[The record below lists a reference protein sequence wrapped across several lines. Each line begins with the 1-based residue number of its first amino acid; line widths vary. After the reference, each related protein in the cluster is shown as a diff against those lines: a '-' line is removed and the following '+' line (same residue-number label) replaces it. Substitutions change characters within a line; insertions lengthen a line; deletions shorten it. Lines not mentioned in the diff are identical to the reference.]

1 MADDVQSQKLSRRS
15 LVTGVA
21 GAVVGAVATRAAIA
35 QPPNSQPPGAPAPNA
50 PAGTPPP
57 AAPPTVPADPSVV
70 PGIPGGPL
78 GERSPFEHPAL
89 APTGVTTGAALTPL
103 QALSGTITPSD
114 LVFQRHHNGIA
125 LIDPA
130 TYTLTIHGLVDR
142 ATTFTLA
149 ELKRFPSVTR
159 THFIECAGNGRAAYR
174 APKPEM
180 TPQDV
185 DGMTSNCEWTGVPL
199 ATLLREV
206 GFSRRARWVLAEGG
220 DADKLARSIPIEKAT
235 DDAIVV
241 WAQNGEPLRA
251 GNGYPVRLLLPGYEG
266 NMQIKWLR
274 RLELGMEPWM
284 TRDETSKYTD
294 PLPNGT
300 ARRFSFAMDA
310 KSIIT
315 SPAHPSRLTG
325 AGWWPVTG
333 LAWSGRGTIVRVDVS
348 TDGGD
353 HWTEAEL
360 VGPALPQAHTRF
372 QHMWRWNGRPA
383 RLMSRAIDET
393 GYVQPTLAEFARVR
407 GRGTDYHFNAIR
419 AWDVQAD
426 GQVHFGVMS

>member
-1 MADDVQSQKLSRRS
+1 MTVPNESERPTLSRRS
-15 LVTGVA
+15 LVAGVA
-21 GAVVGAVATRAAIA
+21 GAVAGAVAGRVGA
-35 QPPNSQPPGAPAPNA
+35 QATPPAPNA
-50 PAGTPPP
+50 PAAPAP
-57 AAPPTVPADPSVV
+57 AAPAAPAVPADASVV
-70 PGIPGGPL
+70 PGMPSGAL
-78 GERSPFEHPAL
+78 GERSPFERPAL
-89 APTGVTTGAALTPL
+89 SPTGVTTGASLTPL

-130 TYTLTIHGLVDR
+130 TYALTIHGLVER
-142 ATTFTLA
+142 PTTFTLA

-159 THFIECAGNGRAAYR
+159 THFLECAGNGRAAYR

-206 GFSRRARWVLAEGG
+206 GVRGGATWFLAEGG

-235 DDAIVV
+235 DDALIV

-251 GNGYPVRLLLPGYEG
+251 ANGYPIRLLLPGYEG

-300 ARRFSFAMDA
+300 ARRFSFTMDA

-333 LAWSGRGTIVRVDVS
+333 LAWSGRGTIARVDVS

-353 HWTEAEL
+353 HWTQAEL
-360 VGPALPQAHTRF
+360 VGPVLPQAHTRF
-372 QHMWRWNGRPA
+372 QHMWRWDGRPA

-393 GYVQPTLAEFARVR
+393 GYVQPTLAEFTRVR

-426 GQVHFGVMS
+426 GQVHFGVTA